1 MAKIREA
8 SNIYSWIIH
17 IPMMERTRTSI
28 IKKFDSTGGD
38 KIVPNYQKD
47 NYYYWKIVV
56 AEVEK
61 RITKEEAWMDKN
73 LLWWESFKDV
83 PENSYNK
90 KFKIAQE

>member
-1 MAKIREA
+1 
-8 SNIYSWIIH
+8 
-17 IPMMERTRTSI
+17 MMERTRTSI

-61 RITKEEAWMDKN
+61 RITKEEA
-73 LLWWESFKDV
+73 
-83 PENSYNK
+83 
-90 KFKIAQE
+90 